1 MSTVENNADSVINS
15 FKNQDFVN
23 VYVYIAIS

>member
-23 VYVYIAIS
+23 VYVYIVIS